1 MKILLVGEY
10 NASHKLLKD
19 GLTKLGHDVTVVG
32 LGDGFKKRR
41 VDVNF
46 TPKYTSGLP
55 LFIKKV
61 VYRLFKVD
69 LTSLSVKKQFFRN
82 KEIFQ
87 GNDIVQ
93 LINENAF
100 ECVPSVEKQ
109 MLEFIFSNNKN
120 VFLLSCG
127 TDYVSVKYASEGKF
141 DYSILTP
148 YNEKRGT
155 EKQFQ
160 HVTKYLLPEYVAL
173 HKYVY
178 ENIQGVIASDLDY
191 HIPLKNHPRYLGM
204 VPNPINHEEI
214 EQIPLKTDGK
224 IIIFHGIN
232 ENNYF
237 KKGNDIFE
245 EALAIV
251 QKTHAEKI
259 DIITLRS
266 VPYAEYIQS
275 YDRAHILLDQ
285 VFAYD
290 QGFNALEAMAK
301 GKVVFTG
308 AEKEWLEYFNLEED
322 TVAINALPNAEAIA
336 LKLIWLLDDPSKIIE
351 IGKNARAF
359 IEKEHDYI
367 KSSKAYF
374 EAWEKALSTH

>member
-19 GLTKLGHDVTVVG
+19 GLTSFGHDVTVVG
-32 LGDGFKKRR
+32 LGDGFKKRT

-46 TPKYTSGLP
+46 TPKYTNGLP

-61 VYRLFKVD
+61 VYRLFKID
-69 LTSLSVKKQFFRN
+69 LTSLSVKKQFFKN
-82 KEIFQ
+82 KVVFQ

-100 ECVPSVEKQ
+100 ECVPSVERK

-127 TDYVSVKYASEGKF
+127 TDYVSVKYASEDNF

-173 HKYVY
+173 HEYVY
-178 ENIQGVIASDLDY
+178 NNIKGVLASDLDY
-191 HIPLKNHPRYLGM
+191 HIPLRNHPLYLGM
-204 VPNPINHEEI
+204 IPNPINHKEI
-214 EQIPLKTDGK
+214 EQLPLSIDGK

-232 ENNYF
+232 AANYF

-245 EALAIV
+245 QALEIV
-251 QKTHAEKI
+251 KKTHAEKI
-259 DIITLRS
+259 DVITLRS

-308 AEKEWLEYFNLEED
+308 AEREWLDYYGIEED
-322 TVAINALPNAEAIA
+322 TVAINALPNAEAIVT
-336 LKLIWLLDDPSKIIE
+336 KLIWLIENPTKISD
-351 IGKNARAF
+351 IGQNARAF

-367 KSSKAYF
+367 KSSQAYF
-374 EAWEKALSTH
+374 DAWQRGLV

>member
-19 GLTKLGHDVTVVG
+19 GLTQLGHDVTVVG
-32 LGDGFKKRR
+32 LGDGFKKRT

-82 KEIFQ
+82 KSIFQ

-100 ECVPSVEKQ
+100 ECVPSVERE

-127 TDYVSVKYASEGKF
+127 TDYVSVKYASEDKF

-173 HKYVY
+173 HEYVY
-178 ENIQGVIASDLDY
+178 DNIRGVLASDLDY
-191 HIPLKNHPRYLGM
+191 HIPLEGHPKYLGM
-204 VPNPINHEEI
+204 VPNPINVSDLKF
-214 EQIPLKTDGK
+214 IPLKTDGK
-224 IIIFHGIN
+224 ITIFHGIN

-245 EALAIV
+245 QALEIV
-251 QKTHAEKI
+251 NKTHGEKV
-259 DIITLRS
+259 DVITLHS
-266 VPYAEYIQS
+266 VPYDEYIQS

-308 AEKEWLEYFNLEED
+308 AEKEWLDYYQIEED
-322 TVAINALPNAEAIA
+322 TVAINALPNAESIA
-336 LKLIWLLDDPSKIIE
+336 AKLIWLIDNPTKITQ
-351 IGKNARAF
+351 IGQNARAF
-359 IEKEHDYI
+359 IIKEHDYI

-374 EAWEKALSTH
+374 NAWQKALV

>member
-19 GLTKLGHDVTVVG
+19 GLTTLGHEVTVVG
-32 LGDGFKKRR
+32 LGDGFKKRT

-46 TPKYTSGLP
+46 TPKYTSGFP

-61 VYRLFKVD
+61 VYRLFKTD
-69 LTSLSVKKQFFRN
+69 LTSLSVKKQFFQN
-82 KEIFQ
+82 KSIFQ

-93 LINENAF
+93 LINENPF
-100 ECVPSVEKQ
+100 ECVPSVEKE
-109 MLEFIFSNNKN
+109 MLEYIFSNNNN

-173 HKYVY
+173 HKFVY
-178 ENIQGVIASDLDY
+178 DNIKGVIASDLDY
-191 HIPLKNHPRYLGM
+191 HIPLLNHPLYLGM
-204 VPNPINHEEI
+204 VPNPINLEAI
-214 EQIPLKTDGK
+214 KVIPINTDGK
-224 IIIFHGIN
+224 LVIFHGIN

-245 EALAIV
+245 QALEIV
-251 QKTHAEKI
+251 NKTHAASV

-266 VPYAEYIQS
+266 VPYDEYILS

-301 GKVVFTG
+301 GKVAFTG
-308 AEKEWLEYFNLEED
+308 AEKEWLDYYGLEED

-336 LKLIWLLDDPSKIIE
+336 AKLIWLIENPSKITE

-359 IEKEHDYI
+359 VEKEHDYI
-367 KSSKAYF
+367 KSAKVYF
-374 EAWEKALSTH
+374 ETWCIQIT

>member
-19 GLTKLGHDVTVVG
+19 GLTSFGHDVTVVG
-32 LGDGFKKRR
+32 LGDGFKKRT

-46 TPKYTSGLP
+46 TPKYTNGLP

-61 VYRLFKVD
+61 VYRLFKID
-69 LTSLSVKKQFFRN
+69 LTSLSVKKQFFQH
-82 KEIFQ
+82 KSIFQ

-100 ECVPSVEKQ
+100 ECVPSVEKE

-127 TDYVSVKYASEGKF
+127 TDYVSVKYASEDKF

-160 HVTKYLLPEYVAL
+160 HVTKYLLSEYVAL
-173 HKYVY
+173 HTYVY
-178 ENIQGVIASDLDY
+178 ENIKGVIASDLDY
-191 HIPLKNHPRYLGM
+191 HIPLQNHPLYLGM
-204 VPNPINHEEI
+204 VPNPINLETI
-214 EQIPLKTDGK
+214 RVIPLKTNGK
-224 IIIFHGIN
+224 LVIFHGIN
-232 ENNYF
+232 KNNYF

-245 EALAIV
+245 AALDIIAKKYPKQV
-251 QKTHAEKI
+251 

-266 VPYAEYIQS
+266 VPYDVYIES
-275 YDRAHILLDQ
+275 YDKAHIMLDQ

-308 AEKEWLEYFNLEED
+308 AEKDWLAYYGIAAD
-322 TVAINALPNAEAIA
+322 TIAINALPNVEAIA
-336 LKLIWLLDDPSKIIE
+336 DKLSWLIENPSKITE
-351 IGKNARAF
+351 IGTNARAF
-359 IEKEHDYI
+359 VEKEHDQLNA
-367 KSSKAYF
+367 SKAYL
-374 EAWEKALSTH
+374 AKWKSVLV